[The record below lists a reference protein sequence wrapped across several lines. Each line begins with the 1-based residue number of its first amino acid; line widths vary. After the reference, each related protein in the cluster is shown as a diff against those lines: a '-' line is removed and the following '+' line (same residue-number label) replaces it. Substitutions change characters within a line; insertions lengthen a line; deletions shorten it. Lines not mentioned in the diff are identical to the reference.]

1 MRWAP
6 LHPRQMLAIAGASL
20 VMALLL
26 MLAAAP
32 DLATLDFSI
41 GSDAAE
47 SGSSSAVILD
57 RPEATAGDQPV
68 WVSDPLAPPLDA
80 LAPR

>member
-6 LHPRQMLAIAGASL
+6 LHPRQIFAVASAAF
-20 VMALLL
+20 VMALVL

-41 GSDAAE
+41 GSDAGRPDVSAPIPNAIE
-47 SGSSSAVILD
+47 AVPSGP
-57 RPEATAGDQPV
+57 PE
-68 WVSDPLAPPLDA
+68 WVTDPLAPPLRE
-80 LAPR
+80 LGLR